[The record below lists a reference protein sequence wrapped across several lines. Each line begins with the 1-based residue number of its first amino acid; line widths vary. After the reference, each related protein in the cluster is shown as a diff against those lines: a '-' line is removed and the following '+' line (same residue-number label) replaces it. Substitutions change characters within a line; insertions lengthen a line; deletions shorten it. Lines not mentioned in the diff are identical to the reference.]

1 MPFFIAFI
9 LPKVNDQPAIETG
22 RFVLNIHCS
31 KTLQIATIKL
41 PYLKIVINFSPL
53 KTTFSLTYF

>member
-31 KTLQIATIKL
+31 KTLQIATIITALFKN
-41 PYLKIVINFSPL
+41 YNQF
-53 KTTFSLTYF
+53 